1 MHAPV
6 VGKHSRFSLGRL
18 TAFALLVPVI
28 LLWSSAAFAATRT
41 AGGSWSSSVA
51 PTPADNSLD
60 ALMLATPLPGLTDFT
75 LVGPG
80 ATNGVLT
87 AETLA
92 SYSNNPTQVEH
103 LFNQYSAESGF
114 AGWIKTWQD
123 HTGTDRVVEIAIRF
137 HDNGEAISNAAAFVT
152 TLSQG

>member
-137 HDNGEAISNAAAFVT
+137 HDNGEAISNAAAPSRLVIP
-152 TLSQG
+152 